1 VADID
6 ELSEV
11 SGRGHEGDRV
21 TLLSAVGAGQVSLD
35 VFDQATWWVD
45 RSGSVHRISTMSRAY
60 LDNVIDHMIHHRERY
75 FVARV
80 ALAIDELVDSMTRL
94 EMHPDLLAAE
104 AGAPTWAD
112 ITPDS
117 WIKST
122 ELMRS
127 LRAHARSRRGPVGP

>member
-1 VADID
+1 
-6 ELSEV
+6 
-11 SGRGHEGDRV
+11 
-21 TLLSAVGAGQVSLD
+21 
-35 VFDQATWWVD
+35 
-45 RSGSVHRISTMSRAY
+45 MSRAY